1 MPKAVAVL
9 DYLDLRDDPNCYKEL
24 KIGKSR
30 FKRYS
35 PKAIE
40 VIKAALAEQSAD
52 EIWELRRREKAS
64 S

>member
-1 MPKAVAVL
+1 MPKAVAVV

-24 KIGKSR
+24 KIDESR

-40 VIKAALAEQSAD
+40 MIKAALVEQSAD
-52 EIWELRRREKAS
+52 EI
-64 S
+64 